1 MTTYSAND
9 MARKIITLEDYPLPE
24 TNVYEHRLLA
34 TIIQDY
40 TLANEVM
47 SIIKREMFSCEQT
60 QHIWDVF
67 CDMYYKKET
76 IDMLTI
82 LPRVDKKYYLDN
94 ILSAQTEFSPNATID
109 LALGFLDTYIKR
121 MAYIES
127 VTALQ
132 KITNGA
138 PSDVIR
144 DGFDT
149 FSKRVT
155 SGIGNKVGDDAS
167 EIANELADE
176 LSKGIITRVSTHIRT
191 LDYFTYGGFNGGNL
205 VILAARPS
213 VGKTTIAMQ
222 IAQAASADNNKT
234 LVFSLEMTKKE
245 LVQRLLQSTGLVS
258 QYELVTHNINWDNY
272 EKALG
277 MVVNSNL
284 IINDDAYN
292 IHDIRHKIITS
303 VKTQGVKMVMIDYL
317 QLMKGADPRMSKNDQ
332 VGELTSALKQTAKQC
347 NIPIIVLSQLSRESV
362 RENRSP
368 QLYDLRSS
376 GAIEQDADIVIMLE
390 RSKDDMGAIIDNKI
404 DMWIRKNRAGKC
416 NFDNPIRLKGNEYY
430 TNFVE
435 E

>member
-1 MTTYSAND
+1 

-47 SIIKREMFSCEQT
+47 SIIKREMFSCKQT
-60 QHIWDVF
+60 QQIWDVF

-94 ILSAQTEFSPNATID
+94 IISAQAEFSPNATID

-144 DGFDT
+144 EGFDT

-155 SGIGNKVGDDAS
+155 SGIGNKVGDDAT

-205 VILAARPS
+205 IILAARPS

-245 LVQRLLQSTGLVS
+245 LVQRLIQSTGLVS
-258 QYELVTHNINWDNY
+258 QYELVTHKINWDNY

-292 IHDIRHKIITS
+292 IHEIRHKIITS
-303 VKTQGVKMVMIDYL
+303 VKMQGVKMVMIDYL
-317 QLMKGADPRMSKNDQ
+317 QLMKGANPRMSKNDQ

-368 QLYDLRSS
+368 QLYDLRDS
-376 GAIEQDADIVIMLE
+376 GSIEQDADIVVMLE

>member
-1 MTTYSAND
+1 
-9 MARKIITLEDYPLPE
+9 MARKILTLEDYPLPE

-40 TLANEVM
+40 TLADEVM
-47 SIIKREMFSCEQT
+47 SIIKREMFSCKQT
-60 QHIWDVF
+60 QQIWDVF

-94 ILSAQTEFSPNATID
+94 ILPAQAEFSPNATID

-121 MAYIES
+121 MAYFES

-138 PSDVIR
+138 SSDVIR
-144 DGFDT
+144 EGFDT
-149 FSKRVT
+149 FSNRVT

-167 EIANELADE
+167 EIANELADD
-176 LSKGIITRVSTHIRT
+176 LSNGKITRVATHIRT
-191 LDYFTYGGFNGGNL
+191 LDYYTYGGFGGGNL

-258 QYELVTHNINWDNY
+258 QYELVTHDINWDNY
-272 EKALG
+272 ERALG

-303 VKTQGVKMVMIDYL
+303 VKMQGVKMVMIDYL
-317 QLMKGADPRMSKNDQ
+317 QLMKGANPRLSKADQ

-368 QLYDLRSS
+368 QLYDLRDS
-376 GAIEQDADIVIMLE
+376 GSIEQDADIVVMLE

>member
-1 MTTYSAND
+1 
-9 MARKIITLEDYPLPE
+9 MARKILTLDDYPLPE

-60 QHIWDVF
+60 QQIWDVF

-94 ILSAQTEFSPNATID
+94 ILSAQAVFSPIATMD

-132 KITNGA
+132 KITNGVS
-138 PSDVIR
+138 SDVIR
-144 DGFDT
+144 EGFDT

-155 SGIGNKVGDDAS
+155 SGIGNKVGDDAN

-176 LSKGIITRVSTHIRT
+176 LSKGKVTRVATHIRT

-258 QYELVTHNINWDNY
+258 QYELVTHDINWDNY

-303 VKTQGVKMVMIDYL
+303 VKMQGVKMVLIDYL
-317 QLMKGADPRMSKNDQ
+317 QLMKGANPMLSKNDQ

-347 NIPIIVLSQLSRESV
+347 NIPIIVLSQLSRETV

-368 QLYDLRSS
+368 QLYDLRDS
-376 GAIEQDADIVIMLE
+376 GCIEQDADIVVMLE

>member
-1 MTTYSAND
+1 
-9 MARKIITLEDYPLPE
+9 MARKILTLEDYPLPE

-60 QHIWDVF
+60 QQIWDVF

-82 LPRVDKKYYLDN
+82 LPKVDKKYYLDN
-94 ILSAQTEFSPNATID
+94 ILSAQAVFSPIATMD

-132 KITNGA
+132 KITNGVS
-138 PSDVIR
+138 SDVIR
-144 DGFDT
+144 EGFDT

-167 EIANELADE
+167 EIANELADD
-176 LSKGIITRVSTHIRT
+176 LSKGIITRVATHIRT

-272 EKALG
+272 ERALG

-303 VKTQGVKMVMIDYL
+303 VKTQGVKMVLIDYL

-368 QLYDLRSS
+368 QLYDLRDS
-376 GAIEQDADIVIMLE
+376 GAIEQDADIVVMLE

>member
-1 MTTYSAND
+1 
-9 MARKIITLEDYPLPE
+9 MARKILTLDDYPLPE

-60 QHIWDVF
+60 QQIWDVF

-94 ILSAQTEFSPNATID
+94 ILSAQAVFSPIATMD

-132 KITNGA
+132 KITNGVS
-138 PSDVIR
+138 SDVIR

-155 SGIGNKVGDDAS
+155 SGIGNKVGDDAN

-176 LSKGIITRVSTHIRT
+176 LSKGKVTRVATHIRT

-258 QYELVTHNINWDNY
+258 QYELVTHDINWDNY

-303 VKTQGVKMVMIDYL
+303 VKMQGVKMVLIDYL
-317 QLMKGADPRMSKNDQ
+317 QLMKGANPMLSKNDQ

-347 NIPIIVLSQLSRESV
+347 NIPIIVLSQLSRENV

-368 QLYDLRSS
+368 QLYDLRDS
-376 GAIEQDADIVIMLE
+376 GCIEQDADIVVMLE

>member
-1 MTTYSAND
+1 

-94 ILSAQTEFSPNATID
+94 ILSAQAVFSPIATMD

-132 KITNGA
+132 KITNGVS
-138 PSDVIR
+138 SDVIR
-144 DGFDT
+144 EGFDT

-176 LSKGIITRVSTHIRT
+176 LSKGKITRVATHIRT

-272 EKALG
+272 ERALG

-368 QLYDLRSS
+368 QLYDLRDS
-376 GAIEQDADIVIMLE
+376 GSIEQDADIVVMLE

>member
-1 MTTYSAND
+1 
-9 MARKIITLEDYPLPE
+9 MARRILTLEDYPLPE
-24 TNVYEHRLLA
+24 TSVYEHRLLA

-47 SIIKREMFSCEQT
+47 SIIKREMFSCKQT
-60 QHIWDVF
+60 QQIWDVF

-94 ILSAQTEFSPNATID
+94 ILSAQAVFSPIATMD

-138 PSDVIR
+138 SSDVIR

-176 LSKGIITRVSTHIRT
+176 LSKGKITRVATHIRT

-205 VILAARPS
+205 IILAARPS

-258 QYELVTHNINWDNY
+258 QYELVTHNINWNNY
-272 EKALG
+272 ERALG

-317 QLMKGADPRMSKNDQ
+317 QLIKGADPRMSMNDQ

-376 GAIEQDADIVIMLE
+376 GAIEQDADIVVMLE

>member
-1 MTTYSAND
+1 

-47 SIIKREMFSCEQT
+47 SIIKREMFSCKQT
-60 QHIWDVF
+60 QQIWDVF

-94 ILSAQTEFSPNATID
+94 ILSAQAVFSPIATMD

-132 KITNGA
+132 KITNGVS
-138 PSDVIR
+138 SDVIR
-144 DGFDT
+144 EGFDT

-176 LSKGIITRVSTHIRT
+176 LSKGKITRVATHIRT

-272 EKALG
+272 ERALG

-317 QLMKGADPRMSKNDQ
+317 QLMKGANPRMSKNDQ
-332 VGELTSALKQTAKQC
+332 VGELTSVLKQTAKQC

-368 QLYDLRSS
+368 QLYDLRDS
-376 GAIEQDADIVIMLE
+376 GSIEQDADIVVMLE

>member
-1 MTTYSAND
+1 
-9 MARKIITLEDYPLPE
+9 MARKILTLDDYPLPE

-60 QHIWDVF
+60 QQIWDVF

-94 ILSAQTEFSPNATID
+94 ILSAQAVFSPIATMD

-132 KITNGA
+132 KITNGVS
-138 PSDVIR
+138 SDVIR
-144 DGFDT
+144 EGFDT

-155 SGIGNKVGDDAS
+155 SGIGNKVGDDAN

-176 LSKGIITRVSTHIRT
+176 LSKGKVTRVATHIRT

-258 QYELVTHNINWDNY
+258 QYELVTHDINWDNY

-303 VKTQGVKMVMIDYL
+303 VKMQGVKMVLSDYL
-317 QLMKGADPRMSKNDQ
+317 QLMKGANPMLSKNDQ

-347 NIPIIVLSQLSRESV
+347 NIPIIVLSQLSRENV

-368 QLYDLRSS
+368 QLYDLRDS
-376 GAIEQDADIVIMLE
+376 GCIEQDADIVVMLE

>member
-1 MTTYSAND
+1 
-9 MARKIITLEDYPLPE
+9 MARKILTLDDYPLPE

-60 QHIWDVF
+60 QQIWDVF

-94 ILSAQTEFSPNATID
+94 ILSAQAVFSPIATMD

-132 KITNGA
+132 KITNGVS
-138 PSDVIR
+138 SDVIR
-144 DGFDT
+144 EGFDT

-155 SGIGNKVGDDAS
+155 SGIGNKVGDDAN

-176 LSKGIITRVSTHIRT
+176 LSKGKVTRVATHIRT

-258 QYELVTHNINWDNY
+258 QYELVTHDLNWDNY

-303 VKTQGVKMVMIDYL
+303 VKMQGVKMVLIDYL
-317 QLMKGADPRMSKNDQ
+317 QLMKGANPMLSKNDQ

-347 NIPIIVLSQLSRESV
+347 NIPIIVLSQLSRETV

-368 QLYDLRSS
+368 QLYDLRDS
-376 GAIEQDADIVIMLE
+376 GCIEQDADIVVMLE

>member
-1 MTTYSAND
+1 
-9 MARKIITLEDYPLPE
+9 MARKILTLDDYPLPE

-60 QHIWDVF
+60 QQIWDVF

-82 LPRVDKKYYLDN
+82 LPKVDKKYYLDN
-94 ILSAQTEFSPNATID
+94 ILSAQAVFSPIATMD

-132 KITNGA
+132 KITNGVS
-138 PSDVIR
+138 SDVIR
-144 DGFDT
+144 EGFDT

-176 LSKGIITRVSTHIRT
+176 LSKGKVTRVATHIRT

-258 QYELVTHNINWDNY
+258 QYELVTHDINWDNY
-272 EKALG
+272 ERALG

-303 VKTQGVKMVMIDYL
+303 VKMQGVKMVLIDYL
-317 QLMKGADPRMSKNDQ
+317 QLMKGANPMLSKNDQ

-347 NIPIIVLSQLSRESV
+347 NIPIIVLSQLSRENV

-368 QLYDLRSS
+368 QLYDLRDS
-376 GAIEQDADIVIMLE
+376 GCIEQDADIVVMLE

>member
-9 MARKIITLEDYPLPE
+9 MARKILTLDEYPLPE

-47 SIIKREMFSCEQT
+47 SIIKREMFSCKQT
-60 QHIWDVF
+60 QQIWDVF

-94 ILSAQTEFSPNATID
+94 IISAQAEFSPNATID

-121 MAYIES
+121 MAYFEC

-144 DGFDT
+144 EGFDT

-176 LSKGIITRVSTHIRT
+176 LSKGIITRVATHIRT

-258 QYELVTHNINWDNY
+258 QYELVTHHINWDNY
-272 EKALG
+272 ERALG

-292 IHDIRHKIITS
+292 IHEIRHKIITS
-303 VKTQGVKMVMIDYL
+303 VKMQGVKMVMIDYL
-317 QLMKGADPRMSKNDQ
+317 QLIKGADPRLSMNDQ

-376 GAIEQDADIVIMLE
+376 GAIEQDADIVVMLE

>member
-1 MTTYSAND
+1 
-9 MARKIITLEDYPLPE
+9 MARKILTLDDYPLPE

-60 QHIWDVF
+60 QQIWDVF

-94 ILSAQTEFSPNATID
+94 ILSAQAVFSPIATMD

-132 KITNGA
+132 KITNGVS
-138 PSDVIR
+138 SDVIR
-144 DGFDT
+144 EGFDT

-176 LSKGIITRVSTHIRT
+176 LSKGKVTRVATHIRT

-272 EKALG
+272 ERALG

-303 VKTQGVKMVMIDYL
+303 VKMQGVKMVLIDYL
-317 QLMKGADPRMSKNDQ
+317 QLMKGANPMLSKNDQ

-347 NIPIIVLSQLSRESV
+347 NIPIIVLSQLSRENV

-368 QLYDLRSS
+368 QLYDLRDS
-376 GAIEQDADIVIMLE
+376 GCIEQDADIVVMLE

>member
-1 MTTYSAND
+1 
-9 MARKIITLEDYPLPE
+9 MARKILTLEDYPLPE

-60 QHIWDVF
+60 QQIWDVF

-94 ILSAQTEFSPNATID
+94 ILSAQAEFSPIATMD

-132 KITNGA
+132 KITNGVS
-138 PSDVIR
+138 SDVIR
-144 DGFDT
+144 EGFDT

-155 SGIGNKVGDDAS
+155 NGIGNKVGDDAS
-167 EIANELADE
+167 EIANELADD
-176 LSKGIITRVSTHIRT
+176 LSKGIITRVATHIRT

-272 EKALG
+272 ERALG

-317 QLMKGADPRMSKNDQ
+317 QLMKGANPMMSKNDQ

-368 QLYDLRSS
+368 QLYDLRDS
-376 GAIEQDADIVIMLE
+376 GAIEQDADIVVMLE

>member
-1 MTTYSAND
+1 
-9 MARKIITLEDYPLPE
+9 MARKILTLEDYPLPE

-47 SIIKREMFSCEQT
+47 SIIKREMFSCKQT
-60 QHIWDVF
+60 QQIWDVF

-94 ILSAQTEFSPNATID
+94 ILSAQAVFSPIATMD

-132 KITNGA
+132 KITNGVS
-138 PSDVIR
+138 SDVIR
-144 DGFDT
+144 EGFDT

-176 LSKGIITRVSTHIRT
+176 LSKGEITRVATHIRT

-258 QYELVTHNINWDNY
+258 QYELVTHDINWDNY
-272 EKALG
+272 ERALG

-368 QLYDLRSS
+368 QLYDLRDS
-376 GAIEQDADIVIMLE
+376 GSIEQDADIVVMLE

>member
-1 MTTYSAND
+1 MITYSAND

-121 MAYIES
+121 MAYFES

-176 LSKGIITRVSTHIRT
+176 LSKGEITRVATHIRT

-292 IHDIRHKIITS
+292 IHEIRHKIITS

-317 QLMKGADPRMSKNDQ
+317 QLIKGADPRMSMNDQ

-376 GAIEQDADIVIMLE
+376 GAIEQDADIVVMLE
-390 RSKDDMGAIIDNKI
+390 RSKDDMGGIIDNTI

>member
-1 MTTYSAND
+1 
-9 MARKIITLEDYPLPE
+9 MARKILTLEDYPLPE

-94 ILSAQTEFSPNATID
+94 ILSAQAVFSPIATMD

-132 KITNGA
+132 KITNGVS
-138 PSDVIR
+138 SDVIR
-144 DGFDT
+144 EGFDT

-176 LSKGIITRVSTHIRT
+176 LSKGKITRVATHIRT

-234 LVFSLEMTKKE
+234 LIFSLEMTKKE

-272 EKALG
+272 ERALG

-368 QLYDLRSS
+368 QLYDLRDS
-376 GAIEQDADIVIMLE
+376 GSIEQDADIVVMLE

>member
-1 MTTYSAND
+1 MTTYSANN
-9 MARKIITLEDYPLPE
+9 MARRILTLDEYPLPE
-24 TNVYEHRLLA
+24 TSVYEHRLLA

-47 SIIKREMFSCEQT
+47 SIVKREMFSCKQT
-60 QHIWDVF
+60 QQIWDVF

-94 ILSAQTEFSPNATID
+94 ILPAQAEFSPIATID

-138 PSDVIR
+138 SSDVIR
-144 DGFDT
+144 EGFDT

-317 QLMKGADPRMSKNDQ
+317 QLIKGADPRMSMNDQ

-376 GAIEQDADIVIMLE
+376 GAIEQDADIVVMLE

>member
-1 MTTYSAND
+1 
-9 MARKIITLEDYPLPE
+9 MARKILTLDDYPLPE

-60 QHIWDVF
+60 QQIWDVF

-94 ILSAQTEFSPNATID
+94 ILSAQAVFSPIATMD

-132 KITNGA
+132 KITNGVS
-138 PSDVIR
+138 SDVIR
-144 DGFDT
+144 EGFDT

-176 LSKGIITRVSTHIRT
+176 LSKGKVTRVATHIRT

-303 VKTQGVKMVMIDYL
+303 VKMQGVKMVMIDYL
-317 QLMKGADPRMSKNDQ
+317 QLMKGANPMLSKNDQ

-347 NIPIIVLSQLSRESV
+347 NIPIIVLSQLSRENV

-368 QLYDLRSS
+368 QLYDLRDS
-376 GAIEQDADIVIMLE
+376 GCIEQDADIVVMLE

-430 TNFVE
+430 TNFAE

>member
-1 MTTYSAND
+1 
-9 MARKIITLEDYPLPE
+9 MARKILTLDDYPLPE

-60 QHIWDVF
+60 QQIWDVF

-82 LPRVDKKYYLDN
+82 LPKVDKKYYLDN
-94 ILSAQTEFSPNATID
+94 ILSAQAVFSPIATMD

-132 KITNGA
+132 KITNGVS
-138 PSDVIR
+138 SDVIR
-144 DGFDT
+144 EGFDT

-176 LSKGIITRVSTHIRT
+176 LSKGKVTRVATHIRT

-303 VKTQGVKMVMIDYL
+303 VKMQGVKMVMIDYL
-317 QLMKGADPRMSKNDQ
+317 QLMKGANPMLSKNDQ

-347 NIPIIVLSQLSRESV
+347 NIPIIVLSQLSRENV

-368 QLYDLRSS
+368 QLYDLRDS
-376 GAIEQDADIVIMLE
+376 GCIEQDADIVVMLE

>member
-1 MTTYSAND
+1 
-9 MARKIITLEDYPLPE
+9 MARKILTLEDYPLPE

-60 QHIWDVF
+60 QQIWDVF

-94 ILSAQTEFSPNATID
+94 ILSAQAVFSPIATMD

-132 KITNGA
+132 KITNGVS
-138 PSDVIR
+138 SDVIR
-144 DGFDT
+144 EGFDT

-176 LSKGIITRVSTHIRT
+176 LSKGKITRAATHIRT

-245 LVQRLLQSTGLVS
+245 LVQRMLQSTGLVS

-272 EKALG
+272 ERALG

-332 VGELTSALKQTAKQC
+332 VGELTSILKQTAKQC

-368 QLYDLRSS
+368 QLYDLRDS
-376 GAIEQDADIVIMLE
+376 GSIEQDADIVVMLE
-390 RSKDDMGAIIDNKI
+390 RSKDNMGAIIDNKI

>member
-1 MTTYSAND
+1 MTTYSVND
-9 MARKIITLEDYPLPE
+9 MARKILTLEDYPLPE

-47 SIIKREMFSCEQT
+47 SIIKREMFSCKQT
-60 QHIWDVF
+60 QQIWDVF

-94 ILSAQTEFSPNATID
+94 ILSAQAEFSPIATMD

-132 KITNGA
+132 KITNGVS
-138 PSDVIR
+138 SDVIR
-144 DGFDT
+144 EGFDT

-167 EIANELADE
+167 EIANELADD
-176 LSKGIITRVSTHIRT
+176 LSKGIITRVATHIRT

-272 EKALG
+272 ERALG

-368 QLYDLRSS
+368 QLYDLRDS
-376 GAIEQDADIVIMLE
+376 GAIEQDADIVVMLE

-404 DMWIRKNRAGKC
+404 DMWIRKNRAGNC

>member
-1 MTTYSAND
+1 
-9 MARKIITLEDYPLPE
+9 MARKILTLEDYPLPE
-24 TNVYEHRLLA
+24 TSVYEHRLLA

-47 SIIKREMFSCEQT
+47 SIIKREMFSCKQT
-60 QHIWDVF
+60 QQIWDVF

-94 ILSAQTEFSPNATID
+94 ILSAQAEFSPNATID

-138 PSDVIR
+138 SSDVIR
-144 DGFDT
+144 EGFDT

-176 LSKGIITRVSTHIRT
+176 LSKGIITRVATHIRT

-303 VKTQGVKMVMIDYL
+303 VKMQGVKMVLIDYL
-317 QLMKGADPRMSKNDQ
+317 QLMKGANPRMSKNDQ
-332 VGELTSALKQTAKQC
+332 VGELTSALKQAAKQC

-368 QLYDLRSS
+368 QLYDLRDS
-376 GAIEQDADIVIMLE
+376 GSIEQDADIVVMLE

-430 TNFVE
+430 TNFAE

>member
-1 MTTYSAND
+1 MITYSVND
-9 MARKIITLEDYPLPE
+9 MARKILTLEDYPLPE

-47 SIIKREMFSCEQT
+47 SIIKREMFSCKQT
-60 QHIWDVF
+60 QQIWDVF

-94 ILSAQTEFSPNATID
+94 ILSAQAEFSPIATMD

-144 DGFDT
+144 EGFDT

-167 EIANELADE
+167 EIANELADD
-176 LSKGIITRVSTHIRT
+176 LSKGKITRVATHIRT

-258 QYELVTHNINWDNY
+258 QYELVTHDINWDNY
-272 EKALG
+272 ERAVG

-292 IHDIRHKIITS
+292 IHDIRHKIVTS
-303 VKTQGVKMVMIDYL
+303 VKTQGVKMVLIDYL
-317 QLMKGADPRMSKNDQ
+317 QLMKGANPWLSMNDQ

-376 GAIEQDADIVIMLE
+376 GAIEQDADIVVMLE

-430 TNFVE
+430 TNFAE

>member
-1 MTTYSAND
+1 
-9 MARKIITLEDYPLPE
+9 MARKILTLDEYPLPE

-47 SIIKREMFSCEQT
+47 SIIKREMFSCKQT
-60 QHIWDVF
+60 QQIWDVF

-94 ILSAQTEFSPNATID
+94 ILSAQAEFSPNATID

-138 PSDVIR
+138 SSDVIR
-144 DGFDT
+144 EGFDT

-176 LSKGIITRVSTHIRT
+176 LSKGKITRVATHIRT

-234 LVFSLEMTKKE
+234 SVFSLEMTEKE

-258 QYELVTHNINWDNY
+258 QYELVTHNINWENY
-272 EKALG
+272 ERALG

-317 QLMKGADPRMSKNDQ
+317 QLMKGANPRMSKNDQ
-332 VGELTSALKQTAKQC
+332 VGELTSVLKQTAKQC

-376 GAIEQDADIVIMLE
+376 GAIEQDADIVVMLE
-390 RSKDDMGAIIDNKI
+390 RSKDDMGGIIDNTI

>member
-1 MTTYSAND
+1 
-9 MARKIITLEDYPLPE
+9 MARRILTLEDYPLPE

-47 SIIKREMFSCEQT
+47 SIIKREMFSCKQT
-60 QHIWDVF
+60 QQIWDVF

-94 ILSAQTEFSPNATID
+94 ILSAQAEFSPIATMD

-132 KITNGA
+132 KITNGVS
-138 PSDVIR
+138 SDVIR
-144 DGFDT
+144 EGFDT

-176 LSKGIITRVSTHIRT
+176 LSEGKITRVATHIRT

-368 QLYDLRSS
+368 QLYDLRDS
-376 GAIEQDADIVIMLE
+376 GSIEQDADIVVMLE

>member
-1 MTTYSAND
+1 
-9 MARKIITLEDYPLPE
+9 MARKILTLDEYPLPE
-24 TNVYEHRLLA
+24 TSVYEHRLLA

-47 SIIKREMFSCEQT
+47 SIIKREMFSCKQT
-60 QHIWDVF
+60 QQIWDVF

-94 ILSAQTEFSPNATID
+94 ILPAQAEFSPIATID

-132 KITNGA
+132 KITNGVS
-138 PSDVIR
+138 SDVIR
-144 DGFDT
+144 EGFDT

-167 EIANELADE
+167 EIANELADD
-176 LSKGIITRVSTHIRT
+176 LSKGIITRIATHIRT

-272 EKALG
+272 ERALA

-317 QLMKGADPRMSKNDQ
+317 QLMKGANPRMSKNDQ

-368 QLYDLRSS
+368 QLYDLRDS
-376 GAIEQDADIVIMLE
+376 GSIEQDADIVVMLE

>member
-1 MTTYSAND
+1 
-9 MARKIITLEDYPLPE
+9 MARKILTLEDYPLPE
-24 TNVYEHRLLA
+24 TSVYEHRLLA

-47 SIIKREMFSCEQT
+47 SIIKREMFSCKQT
-60 QHIWDVF
+60 QQIWDVF

-94 ILSAQTEFSPNATID
+94 ILPAQAEFSPNATID

-144 DGFDT
+144 EGFDT

-176 LSKGIITRVSTHIRT
+176 LSKGIITRVATHIRT

-272 EKALG
+272 ERALG

-303 VKTQGVKMVMIDYL
+303 VKTQGVKMVLIDYL
-317 QLMKGADPRMSKNDQ
+317 QLIKGADQRMSMNDQ

-376 GAIEQDADIVIMLE
+376 GAIEQDADIVVMLE

>member
-1 MTTYSAND
+1 
-9 MARKIITLEDYPLPE
+9 MARKILTLDDYPLPE

-60 QHIWDVF
+60 QQIWDVF

-94 ILSAQTEFSPNATID
+94 ILSAQAEFSPNATID

-121 MAYIES
+121 MAYFES

-144 DGFDT
+144 EGFDT

-176 LSKGIITRVSTHIRT
+176 LSKGIITRVATHIRT

-303 VKTQGVKMVMIDYL
+303 VKTQGVKMVLIDYL
-317 QLMKGADPRMSKNDQ
+317 QLMKGANPMMSKNDQ

-347 NIPIIVLSQLSRESV
+347 NIPIIVLSQLNRTSAS
-362 RENRSP
+362 ENRSP
-368 QLYDLRSS
+368 QLYDLRDS
-376 GAIEQDADIVIMLE
+376 GCIEQDADIVVMLE

>member
-1 MTTYSAND
+1 
-9 MARKIITLEDYPLPE
+9 MARKILTLEDYPLPE

-60 QHIWDVF
+60 QQIWDVF

-94 ILSAQTEFSPNATID
+94 ILSAQAVFSPIATMD

-138 PSDVIR
+138 SSDVIR
-144 DGFDT
+144 EGFDT

-176 LSKGIITRVSTHIRT
+176 LSKGIITRVATHIRT

-205 VILAARPS
+205 IILAARPS

-258 QYELVTHNINWDNY
+258 QYELVTHKINWDNY

-292 IHDIRHKIITS
+292 IHEIRHKIITS
-303 VKTQGVKMVMIDYL
+303 VKMQGVKMVMIDYL
-317 QLMKGADPRMSKNDQ
+317 QLMKGANPRMSKNDQ

-368 QLYDLRSS
+368 QLYDLRDS
-376 GAIEQDADIVIMLE
+376 GSIEQDADIVVMLE

>member
-1 MTTYSAND
+1 
-9 MARKIITLEDYPLPE
+9 MARKILTLEDYPLPE

-60 QHIWDVF
+60 QQIWDVF

-82 LPRVDKKYYLDN
+82 LPKVDKKYYLDN
-94 ILSAQTEFSPNATID
+94 ILSAQAVFSPIATMD

-132 KITNGA
+132 KITNGVS
-138 PSDVIR
+138 SDVIR
-144 DGFDT
+144 EGFDT

-176 LSKGIITRVSTHIRT
+176 LSKGKVTRVATHIRT

-303 VKTQGVKMVMIDYL
+303 VKMQGVKMVLIDYL
-317 QLMKGADPRMSKNDQ
+317 QLMKGANPMLSKNDQ

-347 NIPIIVLSQLSRESV
+347 NIPIIVLSQLSRENV

-368 QLYDLRSS
+368 QLYDLRDS
-376 GAIEQDADIVIMLE
+376 GCIEQDADIVVMLE

>member
-1 MTTYSAND
+1 
-9 MARKIITLEDYPLPE
+9 MARKILTLEDYPLPE

-47 SIIKREMFSCEQT
+47 SIIKREMFSCKQT
-60 QHIWDVF
+60 QQIWDVF

-76 IDMLTI
+76 INMLTI
-82 LPRVDKKYYLDN
+82 LPRVDKKYYMDN
-94 ILSAQTEFSPNATID
+94 ILSAQAEFCPNATID

-121 MAYIES
+121 MAYFES

-138 PSDVIR
+138 SSDVIR
-144 DGFDT
+144 EGFDT

-155 SGIGNKVGDDAS
+155 SGIGNKVGDDAG

-176 LSKGIITRVSTHIRT
+176 LSKGIITRVATHIRT

-272 EKALG
+272 ERALG

-292 IHDIRHKIITS
+292 IHEIRHKIITS

-317 QLMKGADPRMSKNDQ
+317 QLMKGANPMMSKNDQ
-332 VGELTSALKQTAKQC
+332 VGELTSILKQTAKQC
-347 NIPIIVLSQLSRESV
+347 NIPIIVLSQLNRASAS
-362 RENRSP
+362 ENRSP
-368 QLYDLRSS
+368 QLYDLRDS
-376 GAIEQDADIVIMLE
+376 GAIEQDADIVVMLE

>member
-1 MTTYSAND
+1 
-9 MARKIITLEDYPLPE
+9 MARKILTLEDYPLPE

-60 QHIWDVF
+60 QQIWDVF

-94 ILSAQTEFSPNATID
+94 ILSAQAEFSPIATMD

-132 KITNGA
+132 KITNGVS
-138 PSDVIR
+138 SDVIR
-144 DGFDT
+144 EGFDT

-155 SGIGNKVGDDAS
+155 RGIGNKVGDDAS
-167 EIANELADE
+167 EIANELADD
-176 LSKGIITRVSTHIRT
+176 LSKGIITRVATHIRT

-272 EKALG
+272 ERALG

-368 QLYDLRSS
+368 QLYDLRDS
-376 GAIEQDADIVIMLE
+376 GAIEQDADIVVMLE

-430 TNFVE
+430 TNFAE